1 MLTLTKLNLFD
12 IVALKNNLP
21 DRNLLAGQ
29 VGTIVEIL
37 APEVYEVEFSDDD
50 GQTYATQALPANQL
64 LKLHY
69 KLMPNPMSTSIHQY
83 GSGDNIAGDKIMRDK
98 IDKQFNNN
106 LQGAN
111 IGNFANEVKDNAR
124 QQASNFTQTSG
135 TSVAEL
141 LQIISNLR
149 QTAAQFPQ
157 EIREDVTIDIDDVE
171 IEIQKPEP
179 ERNLPK
185 LKKRLLALLAAV
197 TFTAAPIAG
206 MTDFVNNVM
215 DIGNKLGIGLVLK

>member
-12 IVALKNNLP
+12 IVALKNDLSQYQ
-21 DRNLLAGQ
+21 LLAGQ

-50 GQTYATQALPANQL
+50 GQTYAMQALPAHQL

-69 KLMPNPMSTSIHQY
+69 KLMSKTINQY
-83 GSGDNIAGDKIMRDK
+83 GSGDNIAGDKVMGSK

-111 IGNFANEVKDNAR
+111 IANFANEVKDNAR

-135 TSVAEL
+135 ASVAEL

-171 IEIQKPEP
+171 VEIQKPEK

-185 LKKRLLALLAAV
+185 LKKRLLALLAAISFV
-197 TFTAAPIAG
+197 AAPIAG
-206 MTDFVNNVM
+206 ITDFANNVLE
-215 DIGNKLGIGLVLK
+215 IGNKLGIELIKP